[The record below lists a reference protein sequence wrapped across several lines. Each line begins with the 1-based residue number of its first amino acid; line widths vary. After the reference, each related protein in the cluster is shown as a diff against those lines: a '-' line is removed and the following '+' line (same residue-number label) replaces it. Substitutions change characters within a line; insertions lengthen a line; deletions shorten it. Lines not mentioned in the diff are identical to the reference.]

1 MEAAQTTLPNFQIQ
15 DLSIAYSTKRGMLKA
30 VSNAFVTIADGESV
44 ALIGESGCGKTT
56 LATSIVGALPLAA
69 EVIHGKLL
77 YKKQDGKVVDLLRL
91 KKKEMR
97 LLLWQDI
104 AMVFQA
110 SQSSFNP
117 VKKVKTQFL
126 DAVRAHDRSQS
137 KKQILQRSAELLETV
152 MLDSEKVLNAFPHE
166 LSGGM
171 KQRALIAL
179 SLILNPR
186 LIILDEPTTALDLIT
201 QAKILELLNDLKM
214 KFGFS
219 LLFITHDLGIVSELS
234 NTVVTMYAGRV
245 VENSPTSDFF
255 ETPRHPYSNGLINA
269 IPRLSMDSSN
279 IYSIPGSTPDM
290 IDIKDGCPFEPRCY
304 RRLDQCKKFMP
315 PLEKLE
321 GSNRSFACWNPV
333 NEWKKN
339 G

>member
-1 MEAAQTTLPNFQIQ
+1 MEITQITFPIFRIE
-15 DLSIAYSTKRGMLKA
+15 DVSIAYKTKRGMLQA

-56 LATSIVGALPLAA
+56 LATAIVDALPNMAA
-69 EVIHGKLL
+69 VTHGKLL
-77 YKKQDGKVVDLLRL
+77 YKQQDGRVVDLLKL
-91 KKKEMR
+91 PKKEIR

-117 VKKVKTQFL
+117 VKRVKTQFL
-126 DAVRAHDRSQS
+126 DAVQAHDRSQS
-137 KKQILQRSAELLETV
+137 TRDILQRSRELLEIV
-152 MLDSEKVLNAFPHE
+152 MLDADKVLNAFPHE

-201 QAKILELLNDLKM
+201 QAKILELLNRLK
-214 KFGFS
+214 KQFGFS

-234 NTVVTMYAGRV
+234 DRVVTMYAGRV
-245 VENSPTSDFF
+245 VENSPTRDFF
-255 ETPRHPYSNGLINA
+255 KTPRHPYSKGLINA

-279 IYSIPGSTPDM
+279 IYSIPGSPPDM
-290 IDIKDGCPFEPRCY
+290 IDIKAGCPFAPRCP
-304 RRLDQCKKFMP
+304 RHLDQCNLEMP
-315 PLEKLE
+315 PLTNVEAE
-321 GSNRSFACWNPV
+321 NRTYACWNPV
-333 NEWKKN
+333 TEWERN
-339 G
+339 D